1 MRYTRFAML
10 GGALAV
16 GAAGAAAAMSPA
28 SGTIVMRATA
38 TFSDGTSADRL
49 YEVSSDADSDGDGHN
64 DSGWLRVACDGAV
77 TSAVYYT
84 VKSPRDVATGQSSGK
99 RMHKPFVITKELD
112 KSTPMFKT
120 GGGKVVGST
129 VGWDLATGKGS
140 RVAASTGA
148 GQSRKATYNI
158 KENKSA
164 RVDPSRASN
173 DSAGKG
179 ALDKTMMQDSW
190 MTATLKEGSPNL
202 CS

>member
-10 GGALAV
+10 GGALAG
-16 GAAGAAAAMSPA
+16 GAARAAAAMAPA

-49 YEVSSDADSDGDGHN
+49 YEVTSDDDSDGDGHN

-77 TSAVYYT
+77 ASAVYYT

-99 RMHKPFVITKELD
+99 RMHKPFIITKQLD

-148 GQSRKATYNI
+148 GQSRKAPYNI

-179 ALDKTMMQDSW
+179 ALDKTMMQDDW
-190 MTATLKEGSPNL
+190 MMATLKEGSPNL